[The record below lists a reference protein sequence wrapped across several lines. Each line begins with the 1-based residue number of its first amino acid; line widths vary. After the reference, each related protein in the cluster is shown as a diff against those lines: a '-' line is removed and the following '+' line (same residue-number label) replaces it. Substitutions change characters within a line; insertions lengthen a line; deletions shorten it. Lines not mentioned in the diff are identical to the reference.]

1 METSLRALLN
11 PPTSLSTAQR
21 LGFFLPAGGRA
32 SSWVLLELPSELSNL
47 LPAVHERTSRLG
59 QTFFFGTLAFTPVLT
74 RISYICRSPFK
85 LHGFKKFLSY
95 QLSTISPDSWYHSLR
110 TPVPYFVPEGLFLTS
125 DYLRMSK
132 AAIRFASHSFPIFLC
147 TPVFH
152 HPEGPGSLFELS
164 SKRNEDSW
172 SVSFVRAALWADADE
187 YDKYR
192 RIHGWMSRGY
202 VGLSCE
208 LTSMHGSPQKNSLP
222 SDGSVR
228 RVIP

>member
-1 METSLRALLN
+1 METFLRALLN
-11 PPTSLSTAQR
+11 PPTSLSTAQH
-21 LGFFLPAGGRA
+21 LGFFLLDGGKA

-47 LPAVHERTSRLG
+47 LLAVYERTSRLG

-85 LHGFKKFLSY
+85 LHGFKNFLSY

-152 HPEGPGSLFELS
+152 HP
-164 SKRNEDSW
+164 
-172 SVSFVRAALWADADE
+172 
-187 YDKYR
+187 
-192 RIHGWMSRGY
+192 RGLGLY
-202 VGLSCE
+202 LSCRQSGTRI
-208 LTSMHGSPQKNSLP
+208 LGVCPSSGRRCGPMLMNMISTAGSI
-222 SDGSVR
+222 DGCPVGM
-228 RVIP
+228 